1 MTVQDKEANFLNGND
16 VPTKLKAEAQ
26 RFQVRWETLPDHYY
40 VKGQRRQIGLSS
52 SSPERTKQ
60 ASKTRNQA
68 ANTAGTCGG
77 RCELSLSGSF
87 QKNVGIRPTTLRL
100 TIKPSTTIRA
110 EGSVPKSRCKLGFA
124 TDRGLIARWMPAKCG
139 AFEK

>member
-16 VPTKLKAEAQ
+16 VPTRLKAEAQ

-40 VKGQRRQIGLSS
+40 VKGQRRQIGFVIVL
-52 SSPERTKQ
+52 
-60 ASKTRNQA
+60 
-68 ANTAGTCGG
+68 AGTHEAGVQHPEPG
-77 RCELSLSGSF
+77 CEHCRNDPVNDGS
-87 QKNVGIRPTTLRL
+87 QRPPHAL
-100 TIKPSTTIRA
+100 
-110 EGSVPKSRCKLGFA
+110 PKSRCKLGFA